1 MLFGIVVF
9 GVMSFGVMLLGLL
22 SVYLFA
28 AILLKN
34 LPIKASD
41 IGGWFRFLKDI
52 EIQSKTHSRIH
63 DILESNFWKLLSFT
77 EIL

>member
-1 MLFGIVVF
+1 MSFGIVVF

-28 AILLKN
+28 AIFLKN

-41 IGGWFRFLKDI
+41 IGGLV
-52 EIQSKTHSRIH
+52 
-63 DILESNFWKLLSFT
+63 SFS
-77 EIL
+77 

>member
-1 MLFGIVVF
+1 MSFGIVVF

-28 AILLKN
+28 AIILKN

-41 IGGWFRFLKDI
+41 IGGLV
-52 EIQSKTHSRIH
+52 
-63 DILESNFWKLLSFT
+63 SFS
-77 EIL
+77 